1 MNIRAVYQRL
11 FRSAITYWQHSIRRQ
26 LTFGYGVSTLLLML
40 AAGYVLH
47 HQQHEV
53 LYREGIERATSVA
66 GALARSSGS
75 WVTSNNMEDLQE
87 SVTALND
94 TLDFKNVLVFA
105 LDGKVLG
112 STHLEDVGSM
122 VSDPLSLGLL
132 KSPPDKHVFAD
143 QRQLIGI
150 ALPVL
155 DSGHYLGWVRLEM
168 SRESANADLLLLDRI
183 WLGFALLAVL
193 VVTVVTYLLS
203 RSLTQGL
210 VQLMGVTS
218 QVASG
223 NREARAIILREDE
236 VGILSRNFNSMLDS
250 LHESDLRFRQLAEN
264 IGEVFWMTEP
274 DRQKILYVSFAYE
287 LIWGRSVQSLLNIP
301 RSWLDSVHPED
312 KKRVSMAMAR
322 QAEYPYDEEY
332 RIVRSDGQ
340 IRWIHD
346 RAFQILDNTG
356 KVYRVVGIAKDVTER
371 KRHENQIIEN
381 EQRLLDILNI
391 SPIAV
396 RIAIKQGRE
405 VVFYNSR
412 YADLI
417 KNIHAMGD
425 DPRNYYVRL
434 EDYEEVLEE
443 LAKGKTVVNRQLELR
458 IPNGTT
464 AWTLASYMPMQYQG
478 EAAILGWFY
487 DITDQK
493 AAEKEIRTL
502 AFFDHLTRLPNRQL
516 LMDRLQQALASSGRS
531 GRQGALLFIDMD
543 NFKSLNDTLGHNIGD
558 LLLQQIAERLLL
570 CVREGDSVARLGGDE
585 FVVMLEE
592 LSEHALD
599 AASQT
604 EVVGEKILAAL
615 SQPYQLAVHEYHITT
630 SIGMTLF
637 NGHQQTMDELL
648 KQADIAMYQ
657 SKKAGRNT
665 LRFFDRQMQDVIN
678 SHVAL
683 EHELRHALESSQLQ
697 LYYQIQ
703 VDSSSRPLGAEA
715 LIRWVH
721 PERGLIFP
729 AQFIPLAE
737 ESGMILSIGKWV
749 LNTACIQLK
758 NWQQNELTRDLT
770 LAVNVSAK
778 QFRQADFVDQVQAV
792 IKAHAINPRLL
803 KLELTESLLL
813 ENIESTIA
821 TMTELHKLGV
831 RFSLDDFGTGYS
843 SLQYLKLLPIDQL
856 KIDQSFVRDITFDS
870 SDRAIVRTIVVMAHS
885 LNLEVIAEGVE
896 TDAQRQLLLNKG
908 CAHYQGYVFGKPM
921 PIEQFEALLGNT
933 AMDCFA
939 LPLSAS
945 E

>member
-1 MNIRAVYQRL
+1 
-11 FRSAITYWQHSIRRQ
+11 
-26 LTFGYGVSTLLLML
+26 
-40 AAGYVLH
+40 
-47 HQQHEV
+47 
-53 LYREGIERATSVA
+53 
-66 GALARSSGS
+66 
-75 WVTSNNMEDLQE
+75 
-87 SVTALND
+87 
-94 TLDFKNVLVFA
+94 
-105 LDGKVLG
+105 
-112 STHLEDVGSM
+112 
-122 VSDPLSLGLL
+122 
-132 KSPPDKHVFAD
+132 
-143 QRQLIGI
+143 
-150 ALPVL
+150 
-155 DSGHYLGWVRLEM
+155 
-168 SRESANADLLLLDRI
+168 
-183 WLGFALLAVL
+183 
-193 VVTVVTYLLS
+193 
-203 RSLTQGL
+203 
-210 VQLMGVTS
+210 
-218 QVASG
+218 
-223 NREARAIILREDE
+223 
-236 VGILSRNFNSMLDS
+236 
-250 LHESDLRFRQLAEN
+250 
-264 IGEVFWMTEP
+264 
-274 DRQKILYVSFAYE
+274 
-287 LIWGRSVQSLLNIP
+287 
-301 RSWLDSVHPED
+301 
-312 KKRVSMAMAR
+312 
-322 QAEYPYDEEY
+322 
-332 RIVRSDGQ
+332 
-340 IRWIHD
+340 
-346 RAFQILDNTG
+346 
-356 KVYRVVGIAKDVTER
+356 
-371 KRHENQIIEN
+371 
-381 EQRLLDILNI
+381 
-391 SPIAV
+391 
-396 RIAIKQGRE
+396 
-405 VVFYNSR
+405 
-412 YADLI
+412 
-417 KNIHAMGD
+417 
-425 DPRNYYVRL
+425 
-434 EDYEEVLEE
+434 
-443 LAKGKTVVNRQLELR
+443 
-458 IPNGTT
+458 
-464 AWTLASYMPMQYQG
+464 
-478 EAAILGWFY
+478 
-487 DITDQK
+487 
-493 AAEKEIRTL
+493 
-502 AFFDHLTRLPNRQL
+502 
-516 LMDRLQQALASSGRS
+516 MDRLQQALASSGRS